1 MAVAVVAIITST
13 AELADAFFI
22 RGLEETL
29 SPESFRESPVPFFHY
44 FNRFSLASALVA
56 AALTPF
62 FLIGGIQAFRHRES
76 GRKMLAGAFAI
87 RTVWYTGCLVFWLYH
102 LILFGGRPDL
112 LPPFLAWGGLAAI
125 IVSGG
130 IGALFVVVLNS
141 ESTRR
146 SFAAHR
152 GEEFE
157 TTIVPQR

>member
-13 AELADAFFI
+13 AELVDAFLI

-29 SPESFRESPVPFFHY
+29 SSESIEMSPVPFFRY
-44 FNRFSLASALVA
+44 FDRFSLASALFA

-62 FLIGGIQAFRHRES
+62 FFVGGILAFRYRES
-76 GRKMLAGAFAI
+76 GRRILAGAFAI
-87 RTVWYTGCLVFWLYH
+87 RTIWYAACLVFWIYH
-102 LILFGGRPDL
+102 LVLFGNRPEL
-112 LPPFLAWGGLAAI
+112 LPPFLAWGGLATI
-125 IVSGG
+125 VVSGG

-157 TTIVPQR
+157 TTSVPHR